1 MGWVVSIGQVVSVAV
16 PPAFRVVDLPID
28 LRPPFRSRGSV
39 PAGLASVRPESV
51 LAAPR
56 HCLVSVVEQVVAQDY
71 PRDHPNDR
79 ALVEWPPSPFRNP
92 DSVVVAGWAA
102 AA

>member
-1 MGWVVSIGQVVSVAV
+1 VVSIDRVVSVAA
-16 PPAFRVVDLPID
+16 PPVCLVVDLPID
-28 LRPPFRSRGSV
+28 LRPPFRSRAV
-39 PAGLASVRPESV
+39 PAGSASVRPESV

-56 HCLVSVVEQVVAQDY
+56 HCRVSVVEQVVAQDC
-71 PRDHPNDR
+71 PRDHLNDR

-92 DSVVVAGWAA
+92 DSVVVAEWAA